1 MNNLDEIRK
10 EINKC
15 DEELISLFKKRM
27 SLAKEVA
34 NYKFEHDLPIFDKER
49 ETKLIEKNI
58 KLLNDKK
65 LESYYLEWFNTML
78 KVSKDYQASIIKE
91 LK

>member
-1 MNNLDEIRK
+1 MSNLDDIRL
-10 EINKC
+10 EMNKC
-15 DEELISLFKKRM
+15 DQELIDVFKKRM

-58 KLLNDKK
+58 KLLNDKE
-65 LESYYLEWFNTML
+65 LESYYLEWLNTML
-78 KVSKDYQASIIKE
+78 KVSKDYQEKIIRE

>member
-1 MNNLDEIRK
+1 MNNLDDIRL

-15 DEELISLFKKRM
+15 DLELIELFKKRM

-34 NYKFEHDLPIFDKER
+34 NYKFENDLPIFDAER
-49 ETKLIEKNI
+49 EAKLIEKNI
-58 KLLNDKK
+58 KALNDKE

-78 KVSKDYQASIIKE
+78 KVSKDYQNKIIKE

>member
-1 MNNLDEIRK
+1 MSNLDDIRL

-15 DEELISLFKKRM
+15 DQELIDVFKKRM

-58 KLLNDKK
+58 KLLNDKE
-65 LESYYLEWFNTML
+65 LESYYLEWLNTML
-78 KVSKDYQASIIKE
+78 KVSKDYQEKIIRE